1 MHVDDRVKREQE
13 SYDSGNVFLES
24 TKLQVKFKHVF
35 ESRNTLYGKRYFT
48 ESLSRLCPGAVV
60 LDYGC
65 LNGDA
70 VPLYGGYGAKRII
83 GIDISEKGIAHAIQS
98 YGNIAE
104 FHVCDAHH
112 LAFLKNETIDFIVG
126 TAILHHLAFERAIME
141 ITRVLRKGGK
151 ALFAEPLYD
160 NPASKLFRRLTP
172 KARTSDERPLSRKQI
187 EWADSQFTSSNHRF
201 YNLVTTPLAM
211 ITSQLPVTAAN
222 PVLNIADFIDRQLEG
237 TRLKYWMRHVVL
249 LWEK

>member
-1 MHVDDRVKREQE
+1 MQIDDRVRREKK

-24 TKLQVKFKHVF
+24 SKLQSRFRHVF
-35 ESRNTLYGKRYFT
+35 ESRNTRYGMRHFT
-48 ESLSRLCPGAVV
+48 DTLARCCPAAVV

-70 VPLYGGYGAKRII
+70 VLLYRGYGAKRII
-83 GIDISEKGIAHAIQS
+83 GIDISEKGISRATQK

-112 LAFLKNETIDFIVG
+112 LAFLENETVDFVVG
-126 TAILHHLAFERAIME
+126 TAILHHLAFEQAIE
-141 ITRVLRKGGK
+141 EVIRVLRKGGK

-160 NPASKLFRRLTP
+160 NPASKLFRALTP
-172 KARTSDERPLSRKQI
+172 RARTPDERPLSRGQI
-187 EWADSQFTSSNHRF
+187 EWANNQFASSNHRF
-201 YNLVTTPLAM
+201 YNLVTTPIAM
-211 ITSQLPVTAAN
+211 ITSLVRVSPSN
-222 PVLNIADFIDRQLEG
+222 PLLNIADFLDRRLER
-237 TRLKYWMRHVVL
+237 TRLKYWMRQVVL